1 MNKKFLEYHKGLM
14 ENEFELF
21 LEWIKKPPRKSIR
34 LNPIRRVEEFRD
46 ELDSMQT
53 EPIPWCEGGYWVEG
67 QGLGATI
74 PHQLGYYYLQ
84 EAASMLP
91 PVILNPGKGDIVLDI
106 AAAPGSK
113 STQMAPMCNTLVAN
127 EPDYTRRKA
136 LVANIER
143 CGIMNAI
150 ITGFDGTRFPR
161 VSFDKVLVDAP
172 CSNVG
177 SVRKSPNV
185 ANTWSPGFVRSISG
199 LQKGLAK
206 AAFERLEEG
215 GEMVYS
221 TCTTTLEENEEVVL
235 WLLDKYPDAKLEK
248 ASAKI
253 KSRPGLLPGTEK
265 CMRVYPWDNDAEF
278 FFIARISKND

>member
-34 LNPIRRVEEFRD
+34 LNPLRCAEEFKAD
-46 ELDSMQT
+46 LDSMQA
-53 EPIPWCEGGYWVEG
+53 EPIPWCEGGYWVKG

-91 PVILNPGKGDIVLDI
+91 PVILNPGKGDIVLDL